1 MQTNLMLIE
10 LLALLRANNRCLQPK
25 WTGITENLIRKKMK
39 GETQDMQMP
48 PYREQEVTEWFDEYE
63 NYVMLWPLH
72 SPELNLTVHLGK
84 LLEQHIRRLSPPP
97 SSKLQVKEYFFGTWC
112 EADQ

>member
-1 MQTNLMLIE
+1 
-10 LLALLRANNRCLQPK
+10 
-25 WTGITENLIRKKMK
+25 MK